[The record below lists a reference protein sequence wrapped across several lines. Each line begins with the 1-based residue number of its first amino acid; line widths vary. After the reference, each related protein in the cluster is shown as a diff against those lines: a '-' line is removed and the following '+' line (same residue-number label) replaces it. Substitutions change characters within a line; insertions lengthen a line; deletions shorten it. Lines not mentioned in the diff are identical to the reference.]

1 MNFVTL
7 RQFVNHIRKQKV
19 PDSYHIVPFDF
30 TSIFTNVPLDET
42 IEIILRRVYI
52 DQEINTNIPKKE
64 MKELLLLCT
73 KSVQFIFN
81 DEIYIQAIGSPLGPV
96 LANIFMVELKKI
108 LIPQVGQRSKAM
120 ETVS

>member
-1 MNFVTL
+1 
-7 RQFVNHIRKQKV
+7 
-19 PDSYHIVPFDF
+19 
-30 TSIFTNVPLDET
+30 
-42 IEIILRRVYI
+42 
-52 DQEINTNIPKKE
+52 